1 LHRTSQY
8 QFNRA
13 GLLCGQCQQGLSNVF
28 GSSECSNKFLLIIIP
43 IGISGIV
50 LVLMLFY
57 LNLTVR
63 EGDINSLLFFANVI
77 SINTPIFLPNH
88 KNYAYTFISLVNL
101 DLGITTCFYNGMND
115 YSKIWLQLAFPL
127 YFIVIAVTF
136 IIASRCSIRI
146 LTLTANR
153 GLPVL
158 ATLFCYAILK
168 FYAKFFLFY
177 SSIRKSLIFLTDTLH
192 WSRGW
197 ILAVQYFV

>member
-1 LHRTSQY
+1 
-8 QFNRA
+8 
-13 GLLCGQCQQGLSNVF
+13 
-28 GSSECSNKFLLIIIP
+28 
-43 IGISGIV
+43 
-50 LVLMLFY
+50 MLFY

-115 YSKIWLQLAFPL
+115 YSKIWLQLTFPL
-127 YFIVIAVTF
+127 YLIVIAVTF
-136 IIASRCSIRI
+136 IIASRYSIRI

-177 SSIRKSLIFLTDTLH
+177 SSIQKSLIFLLDTLH